1 MSKHLYS
8 VIFDYILTFN
18 YLADS
23 KPDHGLEN
31 IPVNLS
37 SIKSKFETF
46 QEEHHLPS
54 TTDVCT
60 LQRSASV
67 MARLAK

>member
-1 MSKHLYS
+1 MHGYRR
-8 VIFDYILTFN
+8 IFSHVSILN
-18 YLADS
+18 ILADS